1 MWSAMTWR
9 RGMKNMTVGLGA
21 VGRSRLP
28 SWGPGDAE
36 CAWLE
41 TLKDMARNRSQWR
54 SYCLSPVSLQF
65 QLTKL
70 KKERNKTN
78 KRQKTLCL
86 YRYISF
92 SDSSCFYH
100 VFSLFEHIFWFTKSV
115 TYIYI
120 YFIR

>member
-70 KKERNKTN
+70 YTG
-78 KRQKTLCL
+78 
-86 YRYISF
+86 
-92 SDSSCFYH
+92 
-100 VFSLFEHIFWFTKSV
+100 
-115 TYIYI
+115 
-120 YFIR
+120 